1 MAFIN
6 VKKKIIQAKIVYYG
20 PGRSG
25 KTTNIEYIFKKFK
38 NRTQSSIVSVATH
51 GDRTLYF
58 DYMPLNI
65 GKVNGYDL
73 TVQLYTVPGQVK
85 YEATR
90 KLVLKGVDGVVFV
103 ADSMEVRRENN
114 KVSLKSLHE
123 NLKSYNKSI
132 FDIPLVIQ
140 LNKRDLASQGIPL
153 LSREVMDKQ
162 LNSRLKAPTYEASA
176 MSGENVVNTLKK
188 IIILTQSVLV
198 KTIK

>member
-6 VKKKIIQAKIVYYG
+6 VKKKLIQAKIVYYG

-38 NRTQSSIVSVATH
+38 DKTQSNIVSVATH

-103 ADSMEVRRENN
+103 ADSMEVRREHN
-114 KVSLKSLHE
+114 KASLKSLHE

-132 FDIPLVIQ
+132 FEIPLVLQ
-140 LNKRDLASQGIPL
+140 FNKRDLESQGIPL
-153 LSREVMDKQ
+153 LSPEDMEKA

-176 MSGENVVNTLKK
+176 MSGENVTTTLKK
-188 IIILTQSVLV
+188 IISLTQSILID
-198 KTIK
+198 TIK